1 MAINKRILSIVVP
14 TFNEERNIK
23 YAYSEISK
31 VMKKMSRYNYEIIFV
46 DNNSTDRSRE
56 IIKTLTKKDKRVTAI
71 FLSRNFT
78 SEYSSHAAMKQA
90 IGDILTIVDCD
101 LQDHPEVIPKFL
113 KKWEDGYPVVVG
125 VRNVIND
132 TFFMKY
138 VRKFFYVVFKKMANI
153 EMPLN
158 AGTFCLLDRKV
169 LNVIIDLP
177 EKNRFFRGLRAWVGF
192 KTAYV
197 EYERRTRKFGK
208 TKNSFYDYIRD
219 AQRGLLGFS
228 FIPLDLMSTLG
239 FLITFFS
246 FIIAIG
252 YLSWVIFFGN
262 PINASIPIMLSIFVF
277 GGIQMLGI
285 SIVGKYIQIVF
296 EEVKNRPTYIV
307 DEILNDHKKKNKKYI
322 D

>member
-1 MAINKRILSIVVP
+1 MTNKKILSIVVP
-14 TFNEERNIK
+14 TYNEEDNIK
-23 YAYSEISK
+23 YAYKEIIK
-31 VMKKMSRYNYEIIFV
+31 VLKTIPKYNYEIIFV
-46 DNNSTDRSRE
+46 DNNSIDHTRD
-56 IIKTLTKKDKRVTAI
+56 IIKSLIKIDKKVTAI

-101 LQDHPEVIPKFL
+101 LQDHPEIIPKFI
-113 KKWEDGYPVVVG
+113 KKWEEGFPVVVG
-125 VRNVIND
+125 IRNVIND
-132 TFFMKY
+132 TFLMKFI
-138 VRKFFYVVFKKMANI
+138 RKLFYVTFKKMANI

-169 LNVIIDLP
+169 LDVITELP
-177 EKNRFFRGLRAWVGF
+177 ERNRFFRGLRAWVGF

-197 EYERRTRKFGK
+197 EYERRVRKFGK
-208 TKNSFYDYIRD
+208 TKNTFFDYIRD

-239 FLITFFS
+239 FLLTFFS
-246 FIIAIG
+246 FVLAIG

-296 EEVKNRPTYIV
+296 EEVKNRPQYVIE
-307 DEILNDHKKKNKKYI
+307 EILNNHRKTKK
-322 D
+322 

>member
-1 MAINKRILSIVVP
+1 MAISKKTLSIVVP
-14 TFNEERNIK
+14 TFNEEDNIE
-23 YAYSEISK
+23 YAYKEITK
-31 VMKKMSRYNYEIIFV
+31 VLEKIPKYDYEIIFV
-46 DNNSTDRSRE
+46 DNYSTDKSRK
-56 IIKTLTKKDKRVTAI
+56 IIKTITKKDKKVTAI

-101 LQDHPEVIPKFL
+101 LQDHPEIIPKFI
-113 KKWEDGYPVVVG
+113 KKWEEGFPVVIG

-132 TFFMKY
+132 TFVMKY
-138 VRKFFYVVFKKMANI
+138 VRKLFYVIFKKMANI

-169 LNVIIDLP
+169 LDVIISLP
-177 EKNRFFRGLRAWVGF
+177 EKNRFFRGLRSWAGF

-197 EYERRTRKFGK
+197 EYERRIRKYGS
-208 TKNSFYDYIRD
+208 TKNTLFDYIRD

-228 FIPLDLMSTLG
+228 FIPLDLMSTFG
-239 FLITFFS
+239 FLLTFFS
-246 FIIAIG
+246 FVLAMG
-252 YLSWVIFFGN
+252 YLFWVIFFGN

-296 EEVKNRPTYIV
+296 EEVKGRPSYVIE
-307 DEILNDHKKKNKKYI
+307 EILNEHKKNKKN
-322 D
+322 

>member
-1 MAINKRILSIVVP
+1 MAKRQILSIVVP
-14 TFNEERNIK
+14 TYNEEDNIL
-23 YAYSEISK
+23 YAYTEI
-31 VMKKMSRYNYEIIFV
+31 KKSFKKIPKYDYEIIFV
-46 DNNSTDRSRE
+46 DNYSTDRSRN
-56 IIKTLTKKDKRVTAI
+56 IIKQLTKKDKKVTAI

-90 IGDILTIVDCD
+90 VGDILTIVDCD
-101 LQDHPEVIPKFL
+101 LQDHPEIIPRFI
-113 KKWEDGYPVVVG
+113 KKWEEGFPVVIG
-125 VRNVIND
+125 VRNVTND
-132 TFFMKY
+132 TFIMKY
-138 VRKFFYVVFKKMANI
+138 VRKLFYIIFKKMANI

-177 EKNRFFRGLRAWVGF
+177 EKNRFFRGLRAWAGF

-197 EYERRTRKFGK
+197 EYERRERKFGK
-208 TKNSFYDYIRD
+208 TKNSLYDYIRD

-239 FLITFFS
+239 FMITFFS
-246 FIIAIG
+246 FILAVG

-296 EEVKNRPTYIV
+296 EEVKGRPSYVI
-307 DEILNDHKKKNKKYI
+307 EKILNNHQKNL
-322 D
+322 

>member
-1 MAINKRILSIVVP
+1 MTNKKILSVVVP
-14 TFNEERNIK
+14 TFNEEGNIE
-23 YAYSEISK
+23 YAYKEILK
-31 VMKKMSRYNYEIIFV
+31 VLKTLPKYDYEIIFV
-46 DNNSTDRSRE
+46 DNYSVDKSRD
-56 IIKTLTKKDKRVTAI
+56 IIKSLAKKDKKITAI
-71 FLSRNFT
+71 FMSRNFT

-101 LQDHPEVIPKFL
+101 LQDHPKIIPKFI
-113 KKWEDGYPVVVG
+113 KKWEEGFFVVVG
-125 VRNVIND
+125 IRNVIND
-132 TFFMKY
+132 TFLMKFI
-138 VRKFFYVVFKKMANI
+138 RKLFYIIFKKMANI

-169 LNVIIDLP
+169 LDVITELP
-177 EKNRFFRGLRAWVGF
+177 ERNRFFRGLRAWVGF

-197 EYERRTRKFGK
+197 EYERRVRKFGK
-208 TKNSFYDYIRD
+208 TKNTFFDYIRD

-239 FLITFFS
+239 FLLTFFS
-246 FIIAIG
+246 FVLAIG

-277 GGIQMLGI
+277 SGIQMLGI

-296 EEVKNRPTYIV
+296 EEVKNRPQYVIE
-307 DEILNDHKKKNKKYI
+307 EILNNHKKNKK
-322 D
+322 

>member
-1 MAINKRILSIVVP
+1 MANKKILSIVVP
-14 TFNEERNIK
+14 TFNEEDNIE
-23 YAYSEISK
+23 YAYKEIIK
-31 VMKKMSRYNYEIIFV
+31 VFKKIPKYNYEIIFV
-46 DNNSTDRSRE
+46 DNYSTDKSRD
-56 IIKTLTKKDKRVTAI
+56 IIKSLAKKDKKITAI
-71 FLSRNFT
+71 FISRNFT

-101 LQDHPEVIPKFL
+101 LQDHPEIIPKFL
-113 KKWEDGYPVVVG
+113 KKWEEGYPVVVG

-132 TFFMKY
+132 SFVMKF
-138 VRKFFYVVFKKMANI
+138 VRKLFYVIFKKMSNI

-169 LNVIIDLP
+169 LDVIIDLP
-177 EKNRFFRGLRAWVGF
+177 EKNRFFRGLRSWAGF

-197 EYERRTRKFGK
+197 EYERRIREYGS
-208 TKNSFYDYIRD
+208 TKNTLFDYIRD

-228 FIPLDLMSTLG
+228 FIPLDLMSTFG
-239 FLITFFS
+239 FLLTFFS
-246 FIIAIG
+246 FILAIG
-252 YLSWVIFFGN
+252 YLLWVILFGN

-296 EEVKNRPTYIV
+296 EEVKNRPQYVIE
-307 DEILNDHKKKNKKYI
+307 EILNNHKKNKK
-322 D
+322 

>member
-1 MAINKRILSIVVP
+1 MATKKKVLSIVIP
-14 TFNEERNIK
+14 TYNEEENIQ
-23 YAYSEISK
+23 YAYKETVK
-31 VMKKMSRYNYEIIFV
+31 VMKTMPKYNYEIIFV
-46 DNNSTDRSRE
+46 DNYSTDNSRKIIRS
-56 IIKTLTKKDKRVTAI
+56 ITKKDKKTTAI

-78 SEYSSHAAMKQA
+78 SEYSSHAAMRQA
-90 IGDILTIVDCD
+90 TGDILTILDCD
-101 LQDHPEVIPKFL
+101 LQDHPEVLPKFL
-113 KKWEDGYPVVVG
+113 KKLDEGYPVVIG

-132 TFFMKY
+132 TFIMKY
-138 VRKFFYVVFKKMANI
+138 VRKFFYVIFKKMANI

-158 AGTFCLLDRKV
+158 AGTFCVLDRKV
-169 LNVIIDLP
+169 LDVIIELP
-177 EKNRFFRGLRAWVGF
+177 ERNRFFRGLRAWAGF

-197 EYERRTRKFGK
+197 EYERRERKFGK
-208 TKNSFYDYIRD
+208 TKNSLLDYIRD

-246 FIIAIG
+246 FVLAIG

-296 EEVKNRPTYIV
+296 EEVKRRPSYVIE
-307 DEILNDHKKKNKKYI
+307 EILNNHKKN
-322 D
+322 